1 MTKCTLL
8 TRSHSYIVIP
18 IYFVF
23 YLFWKVYKRTPFVKA
38 AEADLWTGKAAIDAE
53 IWPETIPKNFIE
65 KVWAWIA

>member
-1 MTKCTLL
+1 MTKCALL
-8 TRSHSYIVIP
+8 MRSHSYIVIP